1 MPINNRARIDSLAP
15 VALSEAL
22 VVVIVVPVVI
32 IPIVFVPIVIVIV
45 VVIPVIVIP
54 IVVVFDID
62 RGSGGDR
69 MISRGRF
76 RFRARLHRGFWR
88 WTRCLGGR
96 RRRGRGR
103 RVGVFYD
110 RAKVAVIGA
119 GDDVLDEETAGDDR
133 GKGSR

>member
-1 MPINNRARIDSLAP
+1 
-15 VALSEAL
+15 LSEAL

-32 IPIVFVPIVIVIV
+32 IPIVFVPIIIVIV
-45 VVIPVIVIP
+45 VPVIVIP
-54 IVVVFDID
+54 VIVVVFDID

-88 WTRCLGGR
+88 WAGCLGR
-96 RRRGRGR
+96 RRRRCRGR
-103 RVGVFYD
+103 LVGVFYD

-119 GDDVLDEETAGDDR
+119 GDDVLDE
-133 GKGSR
+133 